1 MIKNIKIRVTTDCF
15 ECDDL
20 KDLDEISLT
29 NFFDLNTNINHLREI
44 SSIKIKDNILTAV
57 NNGKLVCI
65 ENLDMTWE
73 NYFKILDN
81 ISDLK
86 INNNLSVN

>member
-1 MIKNIKIRVTTDCF
+1 MIKKVKVRITTDCF

-20 KDLDEISLT
+20 KDLDETSLI
-29 NFFDLNTNINHLREI
+29 NFFDLNTSIDHLKEF
-44 SSIKIKDNILTAV
+44 SSIKIKDSILTAV

-73 NYFKILDN
+73 SYFKILEN

-86 INNNLSVN
+86 KISI